1 MSWRSRD
8 APPRSQPPFIKPNLE
23 PQDDMALSDKQFDK
37 VQANA
42 KGASK
47 NHRQPTRQWSNIVVR
62 PDTRRPFERILHAFT
77 TFMICAA
84 GIAMAFHAARIGS
97 TMGNPV
103 TTAEVQANR
112 RTLTLQQISHLDQ
125 EGFEQSLPQ
134 LRQAMDH
141 PDPKAVADPE
151 TLAAIAGKLRRAD
164 ESTPDYW
171 PTVLRFIPFASSR
184 MAKNA
189 PPPGQQPRVLSDMLS
204 VGLMRGV
211 REVDKTILLDEG
223 YLGNGEFTNCRIIFT
238 SNPVRLT
245 NAHFRNCVF
254 EIPTTDPPT
263 AFIKKVSQLLLSAN
277 LSSVSIP
284 SL

>member
-1 MSWRSRD
+1 
-8 APPRSQPPFIKPNLE
+8 LE
-23 PQDDMALSDKQFDK
+23 PQGDMALSDKQYNK

-47 NHRQPTRQWSNIVVR
+47 NHHQPTQQWSNIVVR

-97 TMGNPV
+97 PMGNPV
-103 TTAEVQANR
+103 TTAKVEANR

-125 EGFEQSLPQ
+125 NGFEQSLPQ
-134 LRQAMDH
+134 LRQAMEH
-141 PDPKAVADPE
+141 PDPKAVADAE
-151 TLAAIAGKLRRAD
+151 TLEAIAGKLRRAG

-184 MAKNA
+184 MAKSA
-189 PPPGQQPRVLSDMLS
+189 PPPGQQPRVLSDILS
-204 VGLMRGV
+204 VGLMRGI
-211 REVDKTILLDEG
+211 REVDKTILLDDG

-238 SNPVRLT
+238 PNPVRLT
-245 NAHFRNCVF
+245 NAHFKNCVF
-254 EIPTTDPPT
+254 ELPTMDPPNT
-263 AFIKKVSQLLLSAN
+263 YLRKVSHILLSSD
-277 LSSVSIP
+277 LCSVSIP
-284 SL
+284 TL